1 MLSSKE
7 VLFDK
12 FVNSIN
18 LYFLRPMPSLLNNY
32 TSVSS
37 DKDTV
42 FYNFTK
48 DYLNF
53 MNIESFYGGLGVD
66 YFLSLKEN
74 NIFLQKPES
83 ALLDLANSILL
94 KIDIKELDEIF
105 EYHEA
110 RKVLDE
116 VGAMPLD
123 TDGAYGEE

>member
-1 MLSSKE
+1 ML
-7 VLFDK
+7 LDK
-12 FVNSIN
+12 LINSIN
-18 LYFLRPMPSLLNNY
+18 LYFLRPMPNFLDM
-32 TSVSS
+32 SS
-37 DKDTV
+37 GTNSV

-53 MNIESFYGGLGVD
+53 MNIESFYGGLGID
-66 YFLSLKEN
+66 YFLMLKEN

-116 VGAMPLD
+116 VGVMPLD